1 MLLEY
6 AKAVPDFHS
15 GPLSNSLLHLDQF
28 MELFNMQPEAATAD
42 YTVDVLNEFRAARFQ
57 QSVERNPFFFYGP
70 TTGILVE
77 AAPFFFIPRF
87 MSNKSEEFPEGK
99 LNQEIL
105 VLMSHSASRH

>member
-1 MLLEY
+1 M
-6 AKAVPDFHS
+6 
-15 GPLSNSLLHLDQF
+15 DQF
-28 MELFNMQPEAATAD
+28 EQLFKMQSDAATAD
-42 YTVDVLNEFRAARFQ
+42 YTVDLLQDFRAARFQ
-57 QSVERNPFFFYGP
+57 QSIERNPFFFYGP

-105 VLMSHSASRH
+105 VPAPHLVHEDIKLTEDS